1 MKSFISNL
9 ENKMEENKVNKHKL
23 ERRIRE
29 RRLRKIALAMRLN
42 ESDIPTGWQEN
53 WFPSV
58 SFPSNPVDERPV
70 SRVLKKQKTSKNLF
84 DLMK

>member
-53 WFPSV
+53 
-58 SFPSNPVDERPV
+58 
-70 SRVLKKQKTSKNLF
+70 
-84 DLMK
+84 